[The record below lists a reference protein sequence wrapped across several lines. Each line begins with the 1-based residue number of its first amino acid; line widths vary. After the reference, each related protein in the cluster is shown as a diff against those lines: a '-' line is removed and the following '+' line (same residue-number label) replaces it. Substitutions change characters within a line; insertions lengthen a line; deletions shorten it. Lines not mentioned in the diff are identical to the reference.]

1 MSLKVTKVTFQEG
14 KEEEGV
20 ASINWALLVGSESV
34 EPSYAASPLFYAN
47 PSHLLM

>member
-1 MSLKVTKVTFQEG
+1 MSLEVTEVTFQKG

-20 ASINWALLVGSESV
+20 ASINWDPLMGSESV

-47 PSHLLM
+47 PSHL